1 MVAIMKFFQMEM
13 PTPTLFGWFH
23 IMYILLAIAG
33 SVLLVV
39 FGRNMSE
46 KKYKL
51 TLLIAWI
58 SLLVLEVF
66 KLLTFSIDWDLSG
79 TVLKF
84 KSYAWYTFPFQMC
97 ATPMFVLPFVIF
109 AKNKKIADACTAYMV
124 SFSFFAGLVTFIY
137 PGDVFI
143 SRMWID
149 IQSMTYHG
157 LMIVLGIFIA
167 AYRRKDLTIK
177 FFIGALFPFTIL
189 ITLAVLLN
197 EVMFFAVPDIRSG
210 AHTFNM
216 FFISTH
222 YDSTLPVLSMLNGK
236 IDRVARIFLYYF
248 CFMAIAYI
256 IYMITYACAVLLPKA
271 FASLSR
277 KKKVATE
284 AE

>member
-1 MVAIMKFFQMEM
+1 MVAIMKFFLMEM

-66 KLLTFSIDWDLSG
+66 KLLTFAIEWDLSG

-109 AKNKKIADACTAYMV
+109 AKNKKIVDACTAYMV

-210 AHTFNM
+210 AQTFNM

-222 YDSTLPVLSMLNGK
+222 YDSTLPVVQMLNGK
-236 IDRVARIFLYYF
+236 VSPVIRIFIYYLVF
-248 CFMAIAYI
+248 IFLAFVV
-256 IYMITYACAVLLPKA
+256 YMIVFFFSSILPNLIIKV
-271 FASLSR
+271 R
-277 KKKVATE
+277 KEKTA
-284 AE
+284 